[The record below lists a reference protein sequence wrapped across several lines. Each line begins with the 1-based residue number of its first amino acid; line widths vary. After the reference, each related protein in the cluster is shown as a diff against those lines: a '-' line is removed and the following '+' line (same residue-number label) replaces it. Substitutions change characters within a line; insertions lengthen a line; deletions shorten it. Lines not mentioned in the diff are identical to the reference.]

1 MGSVVPWY
9 DSLVSVITLTLYTVG
24 VESIDSMDTTLVHL
38 VVSGVC
44 VTTHQTRVRWSIPIW
59 TTCWQ
64 DHNLITI
71 NVKYGSLH

>member
-59 TTCWQ
+59 TTCHLLAGPQ
-64 DHNLITI
+64 PNHNQCE
-71 NVKYGSLH
+71 VW